1 LLWNITPAHAR
12 AIAIPEIAGPSD
24 RIDPHDRTASQN
36 PLAAARPYIGRVS
49 SAPSHPQGLAS
60 PRLIVAITGAN
71 GFVGGEIAR
80 LHLDRGDKV
89 RALSRRGGP
98 ASEAFAQ
105 DLAWHTADLA
115 NNAPGTDDALRR
127 FVEGADIVY
136 HAAAELADP
145 DRMHATNVEGSIR
158 LARAALGR
166 IGAFLQV
173 SSVGV
178 YGPGRGRR
186 IDERTPPAPV
196 NPYERSKALAD
207 AKLTAIAAETSLDLR
222 ILRPSNVIGARMV
235 NGSFRALVDAVR
247 RGRFVEIASE
257 GAMSTYVDVRD
268 VARAAQ
274 LVATRPSAR
283 GRIYDVS
290 CDCPWTDLL
299 RAIEDAVGAR
309 RRSTRAP
316 LLPMRALARIG
327 DLARLAGLCRVPL
340 TTSRLEAL
348 ISRTSYP
355 STRLCEELGFAFER
369 PMPDAA
375 AELARRWT
383 REGGVG

>member
-1 LLWNITPAHAR
+1 MSSSSTHPPAPDAPRR
-12 AIAIPEIAGPSD
+12 A
-24 RIDPHDRTASQN
+24 
-36 PLAAARPYIGRVS
+36 
-49 SAPSHPQGLAS
+49 
-60 PRLIVAITGAN
+60 IVAITGAN

-80 LHLDRGDKV
+80 VHLARGDEV
-89 RALSRRGGP
+89 RALSRQAGGALESRAP
-98 ASEAFAQ
+98 GV
-105 DLAWHTADLA
+105 AWHQADLA
-115 NNAPGTDDALRR
+115 SSDRTTADALRR
-127 FVEGADIVY
+127 FVDGAEIVY

-145 DRMHATNVEGSIR
+145 ARMHATNVEGSIR

-166 IGAFLQV
+166 TGAFLQV

-207 AKLTAIAAETSLDLR
+207 AELTRLANESGLDLR

-247 RGRFVEIASE
+247 RGRFIEIVSE

-268 VARAAQ
+268 VARAAR
-274 LVATRPSAR
+274 LVATQPSAR

-290 CDCPWTDLL
+290 CDCAWTDLL
-299 RAIEDAVGAR
+299 RAIERAVGAR
-309 RRSTRAP
+309 RRSMRAP

-327 DLARLAGLCRVPL
+327 DLARVAGVRRVPL

-348 ISRTSYP
+348 TSRTSYP
-355 STRLCEELGFAFER
+355 STRLREELGFAFER

-375 AELARRWT
+375 EELARHWT
-383 REGGVG
+383 RGDGIV

>member
-1 LLWNITPAHAR
+1 
-12 AIAIPEIAGPSD
+12 
-24 RIDPHDRTASQN
+24 
-36 PLAAARPYIGRVS
+36 VS
-49 SAPSHPQGLAS
+49 SAPVHPRGPAA

-80 LHLDRGDKV
+80 MHSERGDEV
-89 RALSRRGGP
+89 RALSRRGSGSSD
-98 ASEAFAQ
+98 A
-105 DLAWHTADLA
+105 LATALSWHTADLA
-115 NNAPGTDDALRR
+115 NDDRRTEDTLRR
-127 FVEGADIVY
+127 FVDGADIVY
-136 HAAAELADP
+136 HAAAELAAP
-145 DRMHATNVEGSIR
+145 TRMHATNVEGTIR

-166 IGAFLQV
+166 SGAFLHL

-207 AKLTAIAAETSLDLR
+207 AELTRLATESGLDLR

-247 RGRFVEIASE
+247 RGRFIEIVSE

-274 LVATRPSAR
+274 LVATQPSAR

-309 RRSTRAP
+309 RRSMRAP

-327 DLARLAGLCRVPL
+327 DLARLAGFRRVPL

-355 STRLCEELGFAFER
+355 STRLREELGFAFER

-383 REGGVG
+383 RGDGDV

>member
-1 LLWNITPAHAR
+1 
-12 AIAIPEIAGPSD
+12 
-24 RIDPHDRTASQN
+24 
-36 PLAAARPYIGRVS
+36 VS
-49 SAPSHPQGLAS
+49 SAPLHPRSLAS

-80 LHLDRGDKV
+80 LHLERGDEV

-98 ASEAFAQ
+98 ADAQ
-105 DLAWHTADLA
+105 TTGLSWHTANLA
-115 NNAPGTDDALRR
+115 NDAPGTDDALRR
-127 FVEGADIVY
+127 FVDGADIVY

-166 IGAFLQV
+166 VGAFLQV

-207 AKLTAIAAETSLDLR
+207 AELTALATEFGLDLR
-222 ILRPSNVIGARMV
+222 ILRPSNVIGTHMV

-247 RGRFVEIASE
+247 RGRFIEIASE

-274 LVATRPSAR
+274 LVAMHPSAA

-290 CDCPWTDLL
+290 CDCPWTELL

-309 RRSTRAP
+309 RRSMRAP

-327 DLARLAGLCRVPL
+327 DLARLAGFRRVPL

-355 STRLCEELGFAFER
+355 STRLREELGFAFER

-375 AELARRWT
+375 AELARQWT
-383 REGGVG
+383 GQDPHAGARRAKT